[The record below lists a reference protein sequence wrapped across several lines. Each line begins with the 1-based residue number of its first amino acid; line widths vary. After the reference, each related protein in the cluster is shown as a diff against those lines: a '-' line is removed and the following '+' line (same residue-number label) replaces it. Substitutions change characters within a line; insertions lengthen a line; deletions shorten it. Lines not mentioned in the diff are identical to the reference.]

1 MEWTFDMKYSAEQIA
16 EARASNLENTKSFM
30 YVINEAVKW
39 GLTCEVLTDMCK
51 ELNITTEE
59 LAIKANGAA
68 MEWDI

>member
-1 MEWTFDMKYSAEQIA
+1 MTDQ
-16 EARASNLENTKSFM
+16 NLANTKSFM